1 MSGVCGKEAW
11 RVSLHGGHSSG
22 YCDHAADPLADM
34 LDAAVAAGMTVFG
47 VTEHAPRVEEA
58 RLYDEERTL
67 GWTVETLA
75 ALFSAYAAELD
86 RLIPAYAGRLEVLK
100 GFEAEMVPEDRY
112 AVLTRGWRE
121 SLGFD
126 YIVGSVHYV
135 AGHII
140 DYTPDRFARA
150 VEASGGPER
159 ACVAY
164 FHNVAE
170 MVLALRPE
178 VVGHFDLI
186 RRCFPDDT
194 VVSAPAVRDAAREA
208 LAAVREA
215 GTIVDVN
222 TGGYRKGLGHPY
234 PAPWIVEA
242 ARDLGIP
249 MCFGDDSHSA
259 AQVGAGIDEAR
270 RYLLAHG
277 VREVTRLRRGKGGL
291 NRERVPLE

>member
-1 MSGVCGKEAW
+1 MPGVCGKEAW

-22 YCDHAADPLADM
+22 YCDHATDPLARM
-34 LDAAVAAGMTVFG
+34 LDAAASGGMAVFG
-47 VTEHAPRVEEA
+47 VTEHCPRVEPE
-58 RLYDEERTL
+58 RLYDEERVL
-67 GWTVETLA
+67 GWTVETLDR
-75 ALFSAYAAELD
+75 LFGEYAAELD

-112 AVLTRGWRE
+112 AALTREWRE
-121 SLGFD
+121 RLGFD

-150 VEASGGPER
+150 VEASGGPEGV
-159 ACVAY
+159 CVAY
-164 FHNVAE
+164 FQNVAK

-194 VVSAPAVRDAAREA
+194 VVSAPAVRAAAREA

-215 GTIVDVN
+215 GAILDVN
-222 TGGYRKGLGHPY
+222 TGGYRKGLGRPY
-234 PAPWIVEA
+234 PAPWIVEE
-242 ARDLGIP
+242 ARDTGIP
-249 MCFGDDSHSA
+249 LCFGDDSHSV

-270 RYLLAHG
+270 AYLLAHG
-277 VREVTRLRRGKGGL
+277 VREITRLRRGSAGL
-291 NRERVPLE
+291 DRETVPLE

>member
-1 MSGVCGKEAW
+1 MSGVCGKEGW

-121 SLGFD
+121 SLGFESP
-126 YIVGSVHYV
+126 IVSDTAALHGLI
-135 AGHII
+135 AAM
-140 DYTPDRFARA
+140 R
-150 VEASGGPER
+150 ASG
-159 ACVAY
+159 
-164 FHNVAE
+164 AE
-170 MVLALRPE
+170 IHVL
-178 VVGHFDLI
+178 
-186 RRCFPDDT
+186 
-194 VVSAPAVRDAAREA
+194 RD
-208 LAAVREA
+208 
-215 GTIVDVN
+215 
-222 TGGYRKGLGHPY
+222 P
-234 PAPWIVEA
+234 
-242 ARDLGIP
+242 
-249 MCFGDDSHSA
+249 
-259 AQVGAGIDEAR
+259 
-270 RYLLAHG
+270 
-277 VREVTRLRRGKGGL
+277 TRGGL
-291 NRERVPLE
+291 ATTLRNATTSFTCACSMKRMPPRTS